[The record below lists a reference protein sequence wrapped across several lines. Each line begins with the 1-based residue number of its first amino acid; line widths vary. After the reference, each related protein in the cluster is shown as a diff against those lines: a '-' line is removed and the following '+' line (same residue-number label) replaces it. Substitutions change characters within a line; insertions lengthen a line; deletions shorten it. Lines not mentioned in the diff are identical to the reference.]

1 VFTEAV
7 PDFQEAYARLSAGA
21 PDLLVANLR
30 LNANVEGLHLAYVVA
45 SAGYATRTLVYSD
58 RLDLWATREL
68 QRAGA
73 FFERRSRIAFSLP
86 AYAQASLPVL
96 DRRSPAAV
104 DRRMA
109 FRGGR
114 RASDVP
120 IFSYD
125 AYELILPDSSEGSS
139 V

>member
-1 VFTEAV
+1 M
-7 PDFQEAYARLSAGA
+7 
-21 PDLLVANLR
+21 
-30 LNANVEGLHLAYVVA
+30 A

-58 RLDLWATREL
+58 RLDLWVTREL

-73 FFERRSRIAFSLP
+73 FFERRSRIAFALP
-86 AYAQASLPVL
+86 AYAQANLPIL
-96 DRRSPAAV
+96 DRRSAGAV
-104 DRRMA
+104 DRRTA

-120 IFSYD
+120 IVSSD
-125 AYELILPDSSEGSS
+125 AYELILPDSFEGPS